1 MALVS
6 CNNLS
11 GINKYYRR
19 NTVNPGSISS
29 SAAASIHALQ
39 QMLAEKEDGASE
51 RVLLKQKR
59 GENGSRNK
67 SDGGG
72 VRG

>member
-11 GINKYYRR
+11 DINTYYRH
-19 NTVNPGSISS
+19 NTVNPDSISS
-29 SAAASIHALQ
+29 STAASIHALRR
-39 QMLAEKEDGASE
+39 MLAEKEDGASE
-51 RVLLKQKR
+51 CVLPKQKR
-59 GENGSRNK
+59 GENGGGNK

>member
-11 GINKYYRR
+11 VINTYYRR
-19 NTVNPGSISS
+19 NTVNPGSILSR
-29 SAAASIHALQ
+29 AAASIHALRR
-39 QMLAEKEDGASE
+39 MLAKKEDGASE
-51 RVLLKQKR
+51 CVLLKQKR
-59 GENGSRNK
+59 GENGSRNN